1 VEHAET
7 KSYPDGVAWR
17 FEHSAETAA
26 TADAIWRWYE
36 DVDRWS
42 QWSRHGVE
50 WATIDGPFEAGATG
64 KSKAPGS
71 PVLSYRLV
79 AVTPN
84 ASFVSE
90 AKLPGARLR
99 FEHVIEPGDSRSRI
113 THRVSLDGPLEF
125 VYRRSVRRSIERGL
139 PDGVERLAILAASDP
154 PSSEE

>member
-1 VEHAET
+1 V
-7 KSYPDGVAWR
+7 GWR

-36 DVDRWS
+36 DVARWS

-50 WATIDGPFEAGATG
+50 WATIDGPFVAGATG

-71 PVLSYRLV
+71 PVLGYRLV
-79 AVTPN
+79 TVTPN

-90 AKLPGARLR
+90 ARLPGARMR
-99 FEHVIEPGDSRSRI
+99 FEHVIEPRVDGSRI

-125 VYRRSVRRSIERGL
+125 VYRRSVRKSVERGL
-139 PDGVERLAILAASDP
+139 PDGVERLAILAASEAR
-154 PSSEE
+154 SSEE